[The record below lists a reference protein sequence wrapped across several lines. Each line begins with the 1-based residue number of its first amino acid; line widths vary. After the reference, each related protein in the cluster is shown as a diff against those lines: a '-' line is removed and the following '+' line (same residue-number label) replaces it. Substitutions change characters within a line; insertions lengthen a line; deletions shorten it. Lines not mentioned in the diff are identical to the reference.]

1 MYDWRMRKPH
11 WWTIAPGLAGV
22 AGAVGLLLWPLN
34 SEGVA
39 GNAITPH
46 YRDFGWFSY
55 TPLPDHPSRDDLRR
69 AGATVPNGAVAE
81 RRRDAA
87 VAAGLGVI
95 GLAVG
100 IPFRRRAA
108 DGGQA
113 SSTG

>member
-1 MYDWRMRKPH
+1 MYDLRMRKPN
-11 WWTIAPGLAGV
+11 WWTIAPGLGGV

-34 SEGVA
+34 SEGIG

-55 TPLPDHPSRDDLRR
+55 APLPDHPSRDDLRR
-69 AGATVPNGAVAE
+69 AGVTVPDDAVAE

-87 VAAGLGVI
+87 VAAGLGMI

-100 IPFRRRAA
+100 IPFRRRAH
-108 DGGQA
+108 DQGQA
-113 SSTG
+113 ISRG